1 MCLRSCPLRRH
12 GTETEQLELRP
23 ESLQLFCSQWVCPN
37 CNEVAKDEAEYLSH
51 LTKCITV

>member
-12 GTETEQLELRP
+12 GTETEQLEPRA
-23 ESLQLFCSQWVCPN
+23 ESLQLFYSQWVCPN
-37 CNEVAKDEAEYLSH
+37 CSEVSKDEAEYLAH